1 MDSVGVWIRTAIDL
15 TALSFTAVDMDPTP
29 PNAPDNNFSLG
40 LAVISATELPAAAGV
55 PTLNVVALTV
65 AVLMLLMVGLVVL
78 RRSASPKNSP
88 RL

>member
-15 TALSFTAVDMDPTP
+15 TTLSLTAVDMDPTP

-40 LAVISATELPAAAGV
+40 LAVISATALPVAAGV
-55 PTLNVVALTV
+55 PTLDALALTV
-65 AVLMLLMVGLVVL
+65 AVLMLLMAGLVVL
-78 RRSASPKNSP
+78 RGSASPKNSS